1 MEKNLEKNWEGKQRS
16 EPVFSQDAWL
26 SLFSRALK
34 GEAQNG
40 DQHVRGAG
48 ETKVKPQQVAC
59 IVVPTGPRSIEG
71 SRIGQ
76 EGSQGWRLAEG

>member
-1 MEKNLEKNWEGKQRS
+1 MTAPAYQSDLPRTQKGEQDTELGMEKNWEEKQRS

-48 ETKVKPQQVAC
+48 EMRNLCPFL
-59 IVVPTGPRSIEG
+59 SI
-71 SRIGQ
+71 
-76 EGSQGWRLAEG
+76 LL